1 MWASTRGARISWTVR
16 TITAIKR
23 ILCLLGVTAA
33 LVAAGSPLALA
44 AQRERTRLSPRR
56 TTPVTESQ
64 ASELTLTMTDV
75 AVRPLQ
81 VWVRTAGALN
91 AARTVVEA
99 IVPAP
104 DAARIRPGQRVRA
117 FSPESRSRMYQATVT
132 QVRPHRDGVLIAVA
146 MVGRV
151 LDESRHYLLEIVTE
165 DGEFLSIPNEAIIES
180 GGKPLVYV
188 REPEGDFAPR
198 DITLGVRGELFTE
211 VREGLEPG
219 QQVVTIGS
227 FFIDAEYKLKGP

>member
-1 MWASTRGARISWTVR
+1 MWASTPGARISWTAR

-33 LVAAGSPLALA
+33 LVAAGSPLALG

-81 VWVRTAGALN
+81 VWVRTAGAIN
-91 AARTVVEA
+91 DARTVVEA
-99 IVPAP
+99 VVSPP
-104 DAARIRPGQRVRA
+104 DAVRIRAGQRVRA
-117 FSPESRSRMYQATVT
+117 FSSETRSRMYQATIV
-132 QVRPHRDGVLIAVA
+132 QVRPQSGGVAITVA

-151 LDESRHYLLEIVTE
+151 LDESLHFVLEIVTD

-180 GGKPLVYV
+180 GGTPLVYV
-188 REPEGDFAPR
+188 REPAGDFAPR

-227 FFIDAEYKLKGP
+227 FFIDA

>member
-1 MWASTRGARISWTVR
+1 M
-16 TITAIKR
+16 
-23 ILCLLGVTAA
+23 TAA
-33 LVAAGSPLALA
+33 LVAAGAPLALG
-44 AQRERTRLSPRR
+44 AQRERTRPSPRR

-64 ASELTLTMTDV
+64 ASELTLTLTDV
-75 AVRPLQ
+75 AVRPIQ
-81 VWVRTAGALN
+81 VWVRTAGAIDD
-91 AARTVVEA
+91 ARTVVEA
-99 IVPAP
+99 VVPAP
-104 DAARIRPGQRVRA
+104 DAARIKPGQRVRA

-132 QVRPHRDGVLIAVA
+132 QVRPRTAGVAIVVA

-180 GGKPLVYV
+180 GGKPIVYV
-188 REPEGDFAPR
+188 RESEGDFSPR
-198 DITLGVRGELFTE
+198 DVTLGVRGELFTE

-227 FFIDAEYKLKGP
+227 FFIDAEHKLKGP